1 MKYGLS
7 VKWHNSCFRQN
18 VLVAVFF
25 ARPQN
30 PYVKKAGFF
39 LRLHA
44 DKKIPF
50 CMSKNL
56 KQTYD
61 ENQKRKEVTYEKT
74 KKAFHLSAVTD
85 PDIHHDAV
93 VGDTRERS
101 RELNRTIYY
110 R

>member
-1 MKYGLS
+1 MKCGLS

-18 VLVAVFF
+18 VVAAVFF
-25 ARPQN
+25 ARPKN

-56 KQTYD
+56 KQTEAD
-61 ENQKRKEVTYEKT
+61 IRRKSEK
-74 KKAFHLSAVTD
+74 KGGN
-85 PDIHHDAV
+85 I
-93 VGDTRERS
+93 
-101 RELNRTIYY
+101 
-110 R
+110 